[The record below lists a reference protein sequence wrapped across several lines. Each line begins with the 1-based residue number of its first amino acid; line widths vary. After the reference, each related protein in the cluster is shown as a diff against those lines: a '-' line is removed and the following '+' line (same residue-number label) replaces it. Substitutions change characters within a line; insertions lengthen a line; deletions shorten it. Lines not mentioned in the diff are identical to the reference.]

1 MKNYFVSF
9 VSDDRKVAE
18 QVVAALR
25 KDNPAIKF
33 FWPENRPEDG
43 KGFGAVAKTLREA
56 DGVICVIASPEAG
69 MNPWICFE
77 IGAAIGGGKRR
88 LMLLGPGLE
97 QRMEFSQ
104 PLQGMHRV
112 AGSNKAAVQKGL
124 EVAGLRASEPAV
136 RNVMDALRPPVIL
149 SCKYGRGG
157 TWYTLPT
164 EEREALTAALDGMK
178 KVEIGNHLIGNRD
191 PIPGTSKV
199 LRVEMK
205 RAGERYVRMYEEGT
219 TISRND
225 LW

>member
-9 VSDDRKVAE
+9 VGDDRKVAE

-33 FWPENRPEDG
+33 FWNENPVEGG
-43 KGFGAVAKTLREA
+43 KGFGAMAKALREA

-97 QRMEFSQ
+97 QGMEFLQ

-112 AGSNKAAVQKGL
+112 VGSNKPAVQKGL

-136 RNVMDALRPPVIL
+136 RNVMDALQPPVIL

-157 TWYTLPT
+157 TWYTFPT
-164 EEREALTAALDGMK
+164 EEREALTAALDKME
-178 KVEIGNHLIGNRD
+178 KVQIGNHLIGNRD

-199 LRVEMK
+199 LRVQVK
-205 RAGERYVRMYEEGT
+205 RAGEQYVRMLDEGT
-219 TISRND
+219 AFSRND